1 MSSVLDRSLVALVV
15 ALAVV
20 VTGIMAIAPP
30 PSDRSKPWI
39 VRTLLFPGR
48 ALMVQPRPSGTGT
61 APATPP
67 AAAPPVLPAS
77 STASQ
82 PATGAPTSSTSPAT
96 SGVSPAASGAGGGAA
111 GSAAQLPPQSPAGTT
126 SVTSAPPAAD
136 GRPKG
141 GPLVLVSPPTPVNS
155 QGAAGPDAAKSAT
168 TGSEAT
174 TSEGAPVAPATVQ
187 ATPHASGQSSR
198 RPGTARSTAPSSARY
213 TVQVGAL
220 RDRANVDLLVA
231 QLRQHGFEP
240 VVTQDRVYRVR
251 VGEDLDR
258 AAADTL
264 AATLRAAGFD
274 TFVRTY

>member
-1 MSSVLDRSLVALVV
+1 VSSVLDRSLVVLVV

-39 VRTLLFPGR
+39 VRTLLFPRR
-48 ALMVQPRPSGTGT
+48 ALMVQPQPSGART

-67 AAAPPVLPAS
+67 AA
-77 STASQ
+77 
-82 PATGAPTSSTSPAT
+82 
-96 SGVSPAASGAGGGAA
+96 
-111 GSAAQLPPQSPAGTT
+111 GSAAQLPSQSPAGTT
-126 SVTSAPPAAD
+126 SVTGAPPAPD
-136 GRPKG
+136 GRPKR

-155 QGAAGPDAAKSAT
+155 QDAAGPDAAKSAAT
-168 TGSEAT
+168 ASEAT
-174 TSEGAPVAPATVQ
+174 TSEGAPVAPATLQ
-187 ATPHASGQSSR
+187 AAPHASGQSAGSSQ

-240 VVTQDRVYRVR
+240 VVTQDGVYRVH
-251 VGEDLDR
+251 VGENLDR
-258 AAADTL
+258 AAADAL
-264 AATLRAAGFD
+264 AATLQAAGFD